1 VLQHGHPIRHRH
13 TDAVA
18 TLAAIAAI
26 AAFNSSLHP
35 PHLTFTGQHL
45 RAAQMLLLLLLAKEE
60 EALVLV
66 ALLTFKLVGK
76 I

>member
-1 VLQHGHPIRHRH
+1 
-13 TDAVA
+13 VA

-45 RAAQMLLLLLLAKEE
+45 RAAQMLLLLLAKEE